1 MDFSKLK
8 VSDLVTLY
16 ITFPLV
22 WVLYPFM
29 YLYSV
34 PDSNTLL
41 WLAVVIAFS
50 LFVLLLVS
58 IILLKAAEQYEIDRL
73 ERYWKIFIGL
83 KPQAYVF
90 VVGLLGYTLIAM
102 VSHIQDAILKMNVVM
117 FGALLIILSARWW
130 MEDIKHFRLPKSD
143 TL

>member
-58 IILLKAAEQYEIDRL
+58 IILLKAAEQYEVDRL

-90 VVGLLGYTLIAM
+90 VVGLLGYILIEM
-102 VSHIQDAILKMNVVM
+102 VSPIHDTLLKMNVIM